1 MSGEDVVPGPQLVDK
16 TAIIFIIILFLLFLV
31 ALVGNGLIIM
41 ALGSEW
47 LLRRTLSPCDKL
59 LVSLGASRFCL
70 QWVVISKN
78 IYIFLN
84 PATFPY
90 HPVFQLLAVQ
100 WDFLNSATLCFSTW
114 LTVFYCVKITT
125 FTHPIFLWLKRNVSG
140 LVPWMLFSSL
150 GFSTFTSVLFFIGN
164 QRMYQNYLK
173 RGLQS
178 WNVTRNAVRMYKSF
192 FLFPLRIVTWTIPT
206 VVFIAGTVLLITSLG
221 RHTKKVVFSISG
233 FHSSS
238 AQAHIKALLALISFA
253 ILFTSSF
260 LSLVLTASG
269 MFPFG
274 EFRYW
279 MWQTVIYLGTAIHP
293 VILLLSNRRLR
304 AVLGRGCSSAH
315 GAS

>member
-1 MSGEDVVPGPQLVDK
+1 MSGGDVVPGPQVVDK
-16 TAIIFIIILFLLFLV
+16 TALICVVILFLLFLV
-31 ALVGNGLIIM
+31 ALVGNGLIIA

-84 PATFPY
+84 PTAFPY
-90 HPVFQLLAVQ
+90 SPVFQLLAVQ
-100 WDFLNSATLCFSTW
+100 WDFLNSATLWFSTW
-114 LTVFYCVKITT
+114 LSVFYCVKIAT

-140 LVPWMLFSSL
+140 LVPWMLLSSL
-150 GFSTFTSVLFFIGN
+150 GFSTFTTVLFFIGN
-164 QRMYQNYLK
+164 QRMYQNYLR

-178 WNVTRNAVRMYKSF
+178 WNVTRNAVRTYERF
-192 FLFPLRIVTWTIPT
+192 CLFPLKIVTWTVPT

-238 AQAHIKALLALISFA
+238 AQAHIKALLAFISFA
-253 ILFTSSF
+253 IFFTSSF

-274 EFRYW
+274 EFRFW
-279 MWQTVIYLGTAIHP
+279 IWQIVIYLGTAIHP
-293 VILLLSNRRLR
+293 IILLLSNRRLR
-304 AVLGRGCSSAH
+304 ALLGRGCSSAH